1 LLPDTS
7 DFAHISDA
15 KKGRLMSS
23 RFDVARYHK
32 PLSVCV
38 FGGGTL
44 LLLAG
49 AIFAGMRDHLWIA
62 IGLAIAFVAAAVPV
76 GFWFMDMFV
85 WEPRRG
91 GAAQNERLKQFRTA
105 ERHREERVDQR
116 QRGVR
121 Y

>member
-1 LLPDTS
+1 
-7 DFAHISDA
+7 
-15 KKGRLMSS
+15 MSS

-32 PLSVCV
+32 PLSVCI

-49 AIFAGMRDHLWIA
+49 AILAAISGYTWTG
-62 IGLAIAFVAAAVPV
+62 IGLGVAFVLAAVPV
-76 GFWFMDMFV
+76 GYWFVDMLI

-91 GAAQNERLKQFRTA
+91 GTRQANGLKQFRDA
-105 ERHREERVDQR
+105 ERHRRDRVDQR

>member
-1 LLPDTS
+1 
-7 DFAHISDA
+7 
-15 KKGRLMSS
+15 MSS

-32 PLSVCV
+32 PLSVCI

-44 LLLAG
+44 LLLVG
-49 AIFAGMRDHLWIA
+49 AIVAGMSGYTWIG
-62 IGLAIAFVAAAVPV
+62 IGLGVAFVLAAVPV
-76 GFWFMDMFV
+76 GYWFMHMLV

-91 GAAQNERLKQFRTA
+91 GAAQMDRLKQFRDA
-105 ERHREERVDQR
+105 ERHRQDRVEQR

>member
-1 LLPDTS
+1 
-7 DFAHISDA
+7 
-15 KKGRLMSS
+15 MSS

-49 AIFAGMRDHLWIA
+49 AIVAGMSGHTWIA
-62 IGLAIAFVAAAVPV
+62 IGLSVAFVGAAVPV
-76 GFWFMDMFV
+76 GYWFIDMFI

-91 GAAQNERLKQFRTA
+91 GTAQNERLKKFRSA
-105 ERHREERVDQR
+105 ERHRQDRVDQR
-116 QRGVR
+116 ERGVR

>member
-1 LLPDTS
+1 
-7 DFAHISDA
+7 
-15 KKGRLMSS
+15 MSS

-32 PLSVCV
+32 PLSVCI

-49 AIFAGMRDHLWIA
+49 AIFTGMLGYTWTA
-62 IGLAIAFVAAAVPV
+62 IGLCAAFVLAAVPV
-76 GFWFMDMFV
+76 GFWFMDMFI

-91 GAAQNERLKQFRTA
+91 GAKQTDGLKKFRTA
-105 ERHREERVDQR
+105 ERHREQRVDQR
-116 QRGVR
+116 RRGVR

>member
-1 LLPDTS
+1 
-7 DFAHISDA
+7 
-15 KKGRLMSS
+15 MSS

-32 PLSVCV
+32 PLSVCI

-49 AIFAGMRDHLWIA
+49 AIFAGIRGHTWIA
-62 IGLAIAFVAAAVPV
+62 ICLGVAFVLAAVPV
-76 GFWFMDMFV
+76 GYWFIDMFV

-91 GAAQNERLKQFRTA
+91 GTAQTDRLKEFRTA

-116 QRGVR
+116 QRGLR

>member
-1 LLPDTS
+1 
-7 DFAHISDA
+7 
-15 KKGRLMSS
+15 MSS

-32 PLSVCV
+32 PLSVAI

-49 AIFAGMRDHLWIA
+49 AIVAGMSGYTWTG
-62 IGLAIAFVAAAVPV
+62 IGLGVAFVVAAVPV
-76 GFWFMDMFV
+76 GYWFVDMFV

-91 GAAQNERLKQFRTA
+91 GARQTDGLKQFRDA
-105 ERHREERVDQR
+105 ERHRQDRVDQR
-116 QRGVR
+116 QRGLR